1 MNMENHSTVNLEY
14 QISLL
19 QRENA
24 FIKTELNNKQ
34 NIIEK
39 MLNINC
45 DQSSLNS
52 SKIDV
57 NKNGRVNEKNLKG
70 NPLKYNKDKNSNGN
84 PINNGKPDWYKR
96 NPTKTKVTVTGDSMI
111 KYLRR
116 DNLPS
121 NNNDV
126 KVDENPGSTTLDI
139 LDYIKPIV
147 RRKPDVLVIH
157 TRTNDLTNRVNTMK
171 EVRQLVKCV
180 KELDKEEEVKIG
192 FSSVIN
198 RSDRN
203 LEKEIVDLNL
213 KLKRYFLMMIILIV
227 SK

>member
-1 MNMENHSTVNLEY
+1 M
-14 QISLL
+14 
-19 QRENA
+19 
-24 FIKTELNNKQ
+24 
-34 NIIEK
+34 
-39 MLNINC
+39 
-45 DQSSLNS
+45 
-52 SKIDV
+52 
-57 NKNGRVNEKNLKG
+57 
-70 NPLKYNKDKNSNGN
+70 
-84 PINNGKPDWYKR
+84 
-96 NPTKTKVTVTGDSMI
+96 
-111 KYLRR
+111 
-116 DNLPS
+116 
-121 NNNDV
+121 
-126 KVDENPGSTTLDI
+126 

-157 TRTNDLTNRVNTMK
+157 TGTNDLTNGVNTMK

>member
-1 MNMENHSTVNLEY
+1 
-14 QISLL
+14 
-19 QRENA
+19 
-24 FIKTELNNKQ
+24 
-34 NIIEK
+34 
-39 MLNINC
+39 
-45 DQSSLNS
+45 
-52 SKIDV
+52 
-57 NKNGRVNEKNLKG
+57 
-70 NPLKYNKDKNSNGN
+70 
-84 PINNGKPDWYKR
+84 
-96 NPTKTKVTVTGDSMI
+96 MI

-116 DNLPS
+116 DNLS
-121 NNNDV
+121 SKNNDV
-126 KVDENPGSTTLDI
+126 KVDAHPGSTTLDM

-157 TRTNDLTNRVNTMK
+157 TGTNDLTNGVNTMK

-213 KLKRYFLMMIILIV
+213 KRVFGLSGSRIPALISGPRPHKSFNLLNLLLGKV
-227 SK
+227 QSL

>member
-1 MNMENHSTVNLEY
+1 MVALNAFFMNEVSNLKNEIERLKQAAYNQENNMNVENHSTVNLND

-39 MLNINC
+39 LLNINC
-45 DQSSLNS
+45 NQSSLNS
-52 SKIDV
+52 SKIDD
-57 NKNGRVNEKNLKG
+57 NNNDGLDEKNLKG
-70 NPLKYNKDKNSNGN
+70 NPLKYNRDKNSNGN
-84 PINNGKPDWYKR
+84 PINNGKPDSHKR
-96 NPTKTKVTVTGDSMI
+96 NSPKTKVTNTSDSMI

-116 DNLPS
+116 DNLS
-121 NNNDV
+121 SKNNNV
-126 KVDENPGSTTLDI
+126 KVDAHPGSTAVNM

-157 TRTNDLTNRVNTMK
+157 TGTSDLTNGINTMK

-180 KELDKEEEVKIG
+180 KYYE
-192 FSSVIN
+192 
-198 RSDRN
+198 RS
-203 LEKEIVDLNL
+203 
-213 KLKRYFLMMIILIV
+213 
-227 SK
+227 